1 MFSGIVE
8 EIGVV
13 KYRNSGALTIRAD
26 VIFSDLKPGDSVAV
40 NGVCLTARDIGGG
53 VFTVDVMPETLRRTN
68 LGDLHAGDAV
78 NLERAMTLSSRLGGH
93 LVQGHIDATGR
104 VRQIRREAD
113 AELMTLDAPPEVIR
127 YIVEK
132 GFIAVDGLSLT
143 AFDVTDD
150 TFTVSL
156 VSFTREHTTI
166 ARRRPGDRVNL
177 EADIIAKY
185 TERFSARREGRLT
198 PDFLAEHGFTS

>member
-8 EIGVV
+8 ETGTV
-13 KYRNSGALTIRAD
+13 KSLDAGSLSIQAD

-68 LGDLHAGDAV
+68 LGDLRPGVRV
-78 NLERAMTLSSRLGGH
+78 NLERAMTLSSRMGGH
-93 LVQGHIDATGR
+93 LVQGHIDATGL
-104 VRQIRREAD
+104 VKNIRREGD
-113 AELMTLDAPPEVIR
+113 AQLMTIAAPPELIR
-127 YIVEK
+127 YVVEK

-143 AFDVTDD
+143 AFDVTTE

-156 VSFTREHTTI
+156 VTFTRDTTTI
-166 ARRRPGDRVNL
+166 ATRRPGDRVNL

-185 TERFSARREGRLT
+185 TERFTARREGRIT
-198 PDFLAEHGFTS
+198 SDFLAEHGFTS